1 MIDPDQERRR
11 LEDHYSRQ
19 IDGRLEQVAAQA
31 YELGDI
37 ARQVLLEELSRR
49 GLSTELTEVRPIQP
63 TIQKKQTKKPVVGP
77 QPGDPPPPSVPEGPI
92 DGELEFRP
100 RRTIRK
106 FRDLPEALLAKG
118 SLVSAGI
125 DCALVDDNIVR
136 MDWFWSN
143 LMGGV
148 KLVVDANEAHAAE
161 DLLNEAIPEHL
172 DVSGIGDFEQP
183 HCPRCGSLD
192 VNSRESDPAAYVVA
206 WVLNLP
212 IPFHRKAWRCH
223 GCYAEWEV
231 EGPDGR
237 DL

>member
-1 MIDPDQERRR
+1 MAMIDPEQERRR
-11 LEDHYSRQ
+11 LEEFYAGQ
-19 IDGRLEQVAAQA
+19 LDGELEQVAGQA
-31 YELGDI
+31 YELTDL
-37 ARQVLLEELSRR
+37 ARESLRGELAKR
-49 GLSTELTEVRPIQP
+49 GLTPSFIEKAPI
-63 TIQKKQTKKPVVGP
+63 IIKKKPEP
-77 QPGDPPPPSVPEGPI
+77 QPGDPPPPSVPEKPI
-92 DGELEFRP
+92 DGEFEFRP
-100 RRTIRK
+100 RRTIRN

-148 KLVVDANEAHAAE
+148 KLLVDENEADAAE

-183 HCPRCGSLD
+183 RCPRCGSMD
-192 VNSRESDPAAYVVA
+192 VNFRENSPAAYVLS
-206 WVLNLP
+206 WVFPMP
-212 IPFHRKAWRCH
+212 IPLRRRAWRCH